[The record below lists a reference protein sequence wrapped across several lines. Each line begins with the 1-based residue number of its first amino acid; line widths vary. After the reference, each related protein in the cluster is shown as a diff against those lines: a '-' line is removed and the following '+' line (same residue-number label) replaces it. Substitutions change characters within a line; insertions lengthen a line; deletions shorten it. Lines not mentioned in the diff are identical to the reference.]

1 MDVYCERYLA
11 YQTFADAVS
20 DQSVLERGSVT
31 WAPGYGFPLGEK
43 SMIIY
48 CQGSGDQVGLAKTV
62 ETMLSQILEAQVTES
77 LRADRYE
84 RSAAVSAN
92 SVRFLKTAA
101 KAVARLEGGF
111 EDAIAVRVL
120 PEEFCKQLRTTNM
133 Q

>member
-48 CQGSGDQVGLAKTV
+48 CQGSGDQVGLVKTV

-84 RSAAVSAN
+84 RSAVVSAN
-92 SVRFLKTAA
+92 SVSGFSRRQPRRWRAWRLVLKM
-101 KAVARLEGGF
+101 R
-111 EDAIAVRVL
+111 
-120 PEEFCKQLRTTNM
+120 
-133 Q
+133 